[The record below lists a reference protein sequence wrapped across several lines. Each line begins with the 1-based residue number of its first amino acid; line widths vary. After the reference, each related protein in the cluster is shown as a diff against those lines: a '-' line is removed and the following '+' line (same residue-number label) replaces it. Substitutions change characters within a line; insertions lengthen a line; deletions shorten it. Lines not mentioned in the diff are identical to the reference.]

1 MTNNHPPLLCIRG
14 MSMRYGKARVLNQID
29 LDLHKG
35 EVLVVIG
42 PSGSGKSTLVRC
54 LNGLENPF
62 EGIIQM
68 KGVPYDARNHKEWS
82 QLRNQIGM
90 VFQDYSLFPHISVLK
105 NMTLSPVLRG
115 KCSQDEAEH
124 LALELLERVQLRHK
138 ALSMPADLS
147 GGQQQRVAIV
157 RALAMR
163 PEIMLFDE
171 PTSALDPEIV
181 NEVLSVMK
189 ELVDQGMTMMVVTHE
204 MGFAKE
210 VADKVVFMDK
220 GEIVETDI
228 PERLFGSPRH
238 ERVKHFLAKVLH

>member
-1 MTNNHPPLLCIRG
+1 MTNNPPPLLCIRG
-14 MSMRYGKARVLNQID
+14 MSMSYGKARVLNQID
-29 LDLHKG
+29 IDLHKG

-54 LNGLENPF
+54 LNGLEIPF
-62 EGIIQM
+62 EGITQM
-68 KGVPYDARNHKEWS
+68 NGVKYDARNHKEWS
-82 QLRNQIGM
+82 QLRDQIGM
-90 VFQDYSLFPHISVLK
+90 VFQDYSLFPHLNVLR
-105 NMTLSPVLRG
+105 NMTLAPVLRG

-138 ALSMPADLS
+138 ALSMPSDLS

-210 VADKVVFMDK
+210 VANRVVFMDQ
-220 GEIVETDI
+220 GEIVETDS

-238 ERVKHFLAKVLH
+238 ERVKNFLGKILH

>member
-1 MTNNHPPLLCIRG
+1 
-14 MSMRYGKARVLNQID
+14 
-29 LDLHKG
+29 
-35 EVLVVIG
+35 
-42 PSGSGKSTLVRC
+42 
-54 LNGLENPF
+54 
-62 EGIIQM
+62 
-68 KGVPYDARNHKEWS
+68 
-82 QLRNQIGM
+82 
-90 VFQDYSLFPHISVLK
+90 
-105 NMTLSPVLRG
+105 LRG